1 MDFSSVQFSRSV
13 VSDSLWPHGM
23 QHARLPCPTLSPRIC
38 SNSCPFS
45 QSFHP
50 TVSSCSTFTCP
61 QYFPAWVFFFSESD
75 LHIRWPKYWSSRVS
89 ISPSSHQSG
98 LISLRIDW
106 FDLLAV
112 QGTCKSLL
120 QNHSSKALGLPQCLI
135 RLAIL
140 NSALPSEIFSKEGS
154 VI

>member
-1 MDFSSVQFSRSV
+1 MPGFPVPHYLPEFAQTHVHFLNHSIQLSHPV
-13 VSDSLWPHGM
+13 VPSPALNIC
-23 QHARLPCPTLSPRIC
+23 QHE
-38 SNSCPFS
+38 
-45 QSFHP
+45 
-50 TVSSCSTFTCP
+50 
-61 QYFPAWVFFFSESD
+61 FFFSESA

-89 ISPSSHQSG
+89 ISPSRYQSG

-140 NSALPSEIFSKEGS
+140 NSALPSEISSKEGS